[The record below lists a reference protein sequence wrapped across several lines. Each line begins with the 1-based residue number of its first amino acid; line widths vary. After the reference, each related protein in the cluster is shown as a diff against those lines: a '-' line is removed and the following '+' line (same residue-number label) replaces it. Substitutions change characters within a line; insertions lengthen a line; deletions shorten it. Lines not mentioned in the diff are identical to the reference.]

1 MVKFDVLFRFEY
13 CSDSEEPQL
22 EVVMSPAIMVSFGQR
37 KNLTKSDQCFGSA
50 HIRVWVRIRIHL
62 SVGADPQTL

>member
-1 MVKFDVLFRFEY
+1 MVKFDALFRFEY

-37 KNLTKSDQCFGSA
+37 KKIIKSDQCFGSA
-50 HIRVWVRIRIHL
+50 HIIVWVRIL
-62 SVGADPQTL
+62 TNYSVGADPHTL